1 MRISAPSRSGRSQNG
16 VNMVDPDYSSEEL
29 LSVTFDSSAGRVHT
43 VNEDSL
49 PGKRIFATM
58 EIAGKS
64 VRGGSRISKGG
75 GGVDGRPYLLR
86 GGRENA
92 LTKK

>member
-1 MRISAPSRSGRSQNG
+1 MRISAPGRSGRSQNG
-16 VNMVDPDYSSEEL
+16 VNMVDPDYSSEEEL

-49 PGKRIFATM
+49 SGKRIFATM

-64 VRGGSRISKGG
+64 VWGGSRISKGG
-75 GGVDGRPYLLR
+75 GGGWMADHIY
-86 GGRENA
+86 
-92 LTKK
+92 